1 MCRRVSRSVR
11 IPTSLSSSTTG
22 TCRNLPAS
30 ILSCAASS
38 VSLGATVTGFGVMSS
53 ATIIGAHASRSYNG
67 AVKLDLKARGPWH
80 SAPAARL
87 RCPDARGPAAQSDR
101 HWVAIQNSEGASQ
114 AQATVGAV
122 LDQRRACV
130 AKDLLDRVLAAE
142 PVAAEDLQRVGSD
155 LERGRSEEGL
165 GRDRILEVHR
175 GRRIVVYHHG
185 ARQRAACL
193 DPGEHVEQA
202 LLDELMLADRLAALD
217 ALLLVVPRGRQC
229 G

>member
-1 MCRRVSRSVR
+1 MCCFQRVTRRDSHRLWGHELGNYHWRS
-11 IPTSLSSSTTG
+11 
-22 TCRNLPAS
+22 CE
-30 ILSCAASS
+30 S
-38 VSLGATVTGFGVMSS
+38 VL
-53 ATIIGAHASRSYNG
+53 HLHCNNG
-67 AVKLDLKARGPWH
+67 AVNSISKLEAWH

-87 RCPDARGPAAQSDR
+87 RCPQARGPAAQSDR
-101 HWVAIQNSEGASQ
+101 HWVAIQNSQCASQ
-114 AQATVGAV
+114 AQDIVGAV

-155 LERGRSEEGL
+155 LERGLGAEGL

-185 ARQRAACL
+185 ARQCAGCL

-202 LLDELMLADRLAALD
+202 LLDELMLADWLAALD
-217 ALLLVVPRGRQC
+217 ALL
-229 G
+229 

>member
-53 ATIIGAHASRSYNG
+53 ATIIGAPASRSYNG

-101 HWVAIQNSEGASQ
+101 HWVAIQNSECASQ
-114 AQATVGAV
+114 AQDIVGA
-122 LDQRRACV
+122 
-130 AKDLLDRVLAAE
+130 
-142 PVAAEDLQRVGSD
+142 D
-155 LERGRSEEGL
+155 LERGLGAEGL

-175 GRRIVVYHHG
+175 GRRVVVNHHG

-202 LLDELMLADRLAALD
+202 LLDELMLADRLAAPE
-217 ALLLVVPRGRQC
+217 VPP
-229 G
+229 